1 MGERAKKL
9 LNEALALPPSERADF
24 AAELMASL
32 DGEPDTDVDIAWA
45 TELEAR
51 AERAIAGQSQGSD
64 WPTVRA
70 RIEERLSRK

>member
-1 MGERAKKL
+1 MGERAKAVD
-9 LNEALALPPSERADF
+9 EALAPPPSERADF